1 MPWLL
6 AEIPR
11 QIFPPPMT
19 IAVSTPCSATRLICR
34 ARRSTT
40 TGSMPKADSPTIASP
55 LSLRRT
61 RWNRSFA
68 TTPPR
73 SARAGQRAD
82 GHLCHRRFLLVR
94 RAVSRSDFETGKPSY
109 NNILA
114 ELSDPLPDEIPDG
127 HFRVLDEWLF
137 EQDHGGG
144 RLFTVTVLLFE
155 ISPCRGGNF
164 VD

>member
-73 SARAGQRAD
+73 STLAGQRSD
-82 GHLCHRRFLLVR
+82 RNLCHRRSLLFRR
-94 RAVSRSDFETGKPSY
+94 RAVSSTDFEPGKPPH
-109 NNILA
+109 NDILA
-114 ELSDPLPDEIPDG
+114 ELSDPLPDEISNG
-127 HFRVLDEWLF
+127 QFRVLDEWLL
-137 EQDHGGG
+137 EQD
-144 RLFTVTVLLFE
+144 
-155 ISPCRGGNF
+155 
-164 VD
+164 